1 MFTDDNMLSVP
12 VRDTNMP
19 YFYRCADGLW
29 RSDDFSFSQ
38 LELDNIENHDMK
50 EAWYNFKQ
58 RPEYQLGNIDYS
70 SMESLQHSY
79 EVNLVACAF
88 IRANRDSASPDHK
101 VWAQIKRCLEWLRT
115 TDMYA
120 CPASTQ
126 YHDSKPGGLVYHTL
140 KVVERI
146 IQLAKSDPFKDLV
159 ALEDAVLIALV
170 HDWCKLG
177 LYDSYTRNVKNE
189 QTGQWEKVP
198 SYKYKEDRAFC
209 LGHGVSSMYLAMMFF
224 HLTMEECAAIR
235 FHMSRWN
242 CPDSE
247 VNELQQANR
256 LYPLVHLLQF
266 ADQLAIVRY

>member
-1 MFTDDNMLSVP
+1 MYTDDMIKNMP
-12 VRDTNMP
+12 VRDISKP
-19 YFYRCADGLW
+19 YFYRCADGRW
-29 RSDDFSFSQ
+29 KSGDNYFSGV
-38 LELDNIENHDMK
+38 ELDNIED
-50 EAWYNFKQ
+50 EQLRQAWENFKQ

-70 SMESLQHSY
+70 SMESMQHSY
-79 EVNLVACAF
+79 EANLVACAF
-88 IRANRDSASPDHK
+88 IRANRSVATPDDR
-101 VWAQIKRCLEWLRT
+101 VWDRIKKCLEWLRT
-115 TDMYA
+115 TDMYT

-146 IQLAKSDPFKDLV
+146 IQLAQSDTFSSVV
-159 ALEDAVLIALV
+159 ALEDAVLVALV

-177 LYDSYTRNVKNE
+177 LYESYTRNVKNE

-198 SYKYKEDRAFC
+198 AYKYKEDRAFC
-209 LGHGVSSMYLAMMFF
+209 LGHGVSSMYLAMKFF

-235 FHMSRWN
+235 FHMGRWN
-242 CPDSE
+242 CTDSE